1 MVWSRLFLRGPA
13 ADIAR
18 ARRIAEVLIRNGLGF
33 LAESTAL
40 TRFVPRWRART
51 VAADAQTA
59 AMSVPERVRRTLEEL
74 GPTYIKL
81 GQILSTRPDILPPRF
96 IVELSKLLDT
106 APPVPASEITS
117 VVEQELGGSL
127 DRWYADFSPTP
138 IASASIGQVH
148 RATLL
153 DGTEVVVKVQRPGV
167 EHTIQ
172 ADLNLLAAQARFLEG
187 RSATL
192 RSYGLVDIVEEF
204 SQALLNEID
213 YTAEGRNADALR
225 RVVAGEGVLV
235 PEVYWDLTT
244 GRVITLAYLKGIKLS
259 QIDELKAQGYDL
271 ASIAERVAKAYLRQ
285 VFVHGVFHADPHPA
299 NVLICEGKVG
309 LVDLGAVGYLTPQM
323 RGVLGDLLF
332 ALVQQDADEMVQII
346 IRMGATGPDVD
357 RDALRRAV
365 QRMISRYYGASLESV
380 PIPQFLDDVMIIAFK
395 HRVRLPADL
404 ALLARTV
411 VVLEGVASSLDPSLL
426 LTALV
431 EPFVVQLMKERVSIK
446 RRLLEGVQT
455 LRQLEAVLR
464 VLPRRIDTLTEQ
476 LERGKLT
483 LGMDVRHLPDAL
495 RKLDAMANRLSFSV
509 IVAGIIVGS
518 ALAMVAGKEATFQLP
533 FTNISLPIP
542 QLGFVMAGLLGTWL
556 LFSIVRSRGP

>member
-13 ADIAR
+13 AEIAR

-51 VAADAQTA
+51 VEADAQTA
-59 AMSVPERVRRTLEEL
+59 SMSVPERVRHTLEEL

-106 APPVPASEITS
+106 APPVPASEIIS

-153 DGTEVVVKVQRPGV
+153 DGTDVVVKVQRPGV
-167 EHTIQ
+167 ERTIQ
-172 ADLNLLAAQARFLEG
+172 ADLNLLARQARFLEG
-187 RSATL
+187 RSVTL
-192 RSYGLVDIVEEF
+192 RAYHVLDIVEEF
-204 SQALLNEID
+204 SQALRDELD
-213 YTAEGRNADALR
+213 YTTEGRNADTLR
-225 RVVAGEGVLV
+225 GIVADQDVLV
-235 PEVYWDLTT
+235 PEVFWDLTT
-244 GRVITLAYLKGIKLS
+244 RRVITLSYLEGLKLS
-259 QIDELKAQGYDL
+259 EIDKLRAQGYDL
-271 ASIAERVAKAYLRQ
+271 ASIAERVVRVYLRQ
-285 VFVHGVFHADPHPA
+285 VFVHGVFHGDPHPA
-299 NVLICEGKVG
+299 NILICDDKIG

-323 RGVLGDLLF
+323 KRVLADLLF
-332 ALVQQDADEMVQII
+332 TLVQQDAGEMVQII

-357 RDALRRAV
+357 RNALRRAV

-380 PIPQFLDDVMIIAFK
+380 PIPQFLGDVMSIAFK

-404 ALLARTV
+404 ALLARTM
-411 VVLEGVASSLDPSLL
+411 VVLEGVASSLHPSLL
-426 LTALV
+426 LAALV
-431 EPFVVQLMKERVSIK
+431 EPFVVQLMKERVSI
-446 RRLLEGVQT
+446 RRSLLEGIQT
-455 LRQLEAVLR
+455 LRQLEAVVH
-464 VLPRRIDTLTEQ
+464 VLPRRVDTLTEQ
-476 LERGKLT
+476 LERGELT
-483 LGMDVRHLPDAL
+483 LGIDVRHLPDAL
-495 RKLDAMANRLSFSV
+495 RKLDAIANRLSFSV
-509 IVAGIIVGS
+509 IVAGIIMGS

-542 QLGFVMAGLLGTWL
+542 QIGFVMAGLLGTWL